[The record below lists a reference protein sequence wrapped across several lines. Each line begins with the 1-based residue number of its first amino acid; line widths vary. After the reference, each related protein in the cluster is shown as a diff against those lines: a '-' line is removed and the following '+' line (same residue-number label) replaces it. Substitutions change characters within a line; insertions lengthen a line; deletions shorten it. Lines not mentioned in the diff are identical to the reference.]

1 MKTER
6 AIRFWERYV
15 LTVEEAADYFH
26 VGESKLRR
34 IIDTDKGAPFLL
46 WNGNRPLIKRTL
58 FEKYIDQCNLV

>member
-34 IIDTDKGAPFLL
+34 IIDADKRAPFLL

>member
-34 IIDTDKGAPFLL
+34 IIDADKSAPFLL

>member
-34 IIDTDKGAPFLL
+34 IIDADKGASFLL

>member
-6 AIRFWERYV
+6 PIRFWERYV

-26 VGESKLRR
+26 VGENKLRR
-34 IIDTDKGAPFLL
+34 IIDTDKYAPFLL

-58 FEKYIDQCNLV
+58 FEKFIDQCNLV